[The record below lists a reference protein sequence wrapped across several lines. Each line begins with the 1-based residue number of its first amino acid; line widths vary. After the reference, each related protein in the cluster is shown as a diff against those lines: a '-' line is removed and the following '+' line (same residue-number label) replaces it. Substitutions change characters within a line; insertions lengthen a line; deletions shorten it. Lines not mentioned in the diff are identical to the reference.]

1 MFLEETL
8 KNSTKTRIIKIFI
21 MRVDY
26 ITNMVVSSNNKKN
39 VENSKIKKENKDA
52 VDSTKNN
59 KKNVENSK
67 IKKENK
73 DAVDSTK
80 KDSISLSSSIL
91 TESDNKE
98 KEQISYYEK
107 QVLKELKG
115 IKKASR
121 NILKSIKKFS
131 S

>member
-1 MFLEETL
+1 MVI
-8 KNSTKTRIIKIFI
+8 ST
-21 MRVDY
+21 
-26 ITNMVVSSNNKKN
+26 NNNKKN
-39 VENSKIKKENKDA
+39 VESNKIKKENKDA
-52 VDSTKNN
+52 VD
-59 KKNVENSK
+59 
-67 IKKENK
+67 
-73 DAVDSTK
+73 ATK

-98 KEQISYYEK
+98 KEQLSYYEK

-115 IKKASR
+115 IKKASK

>member
-1 MFLEETL
+1 
-8 KNSTKTRIIKIFI
+8 

-26 ITNMVVSSNNKKN
+26 ITNMAIGTNNKKN
-39 VENSKIKKENKDA
+39 VENSKIKKENKDDA

-73 DAVDSTK
+73 DDAVDSTK

-91 TESDNKE
+91 TESDNKGN
-98 KEQISYYEK
+98 EQLSYYEK

-115 IKKASR
+115 IKKASK

>member
-1 MFLEETL
+1 
-8 KNSTKTRIIKIFI
+8 
-21 MRVDY
+21 MRADH
-26 ITNMVVSSNNKKN
+26 ITNMVVNSNNNKKN

-80 KDSISLSSSIL
+80 KDGINLSSSIL

-115 IKKASR
+115 IKKASK
-121 NILKSIKKFS
+121 NILKSIKKFRN
-131 S
+131 

>member
-1 MFLEETL
+1 M
-8 KNSTKTRIIKIFI
+8 
-21 MRVDY
+21 
-26 ITNMVVSSNNKKN
+26 TNGSNNKKN
-39 VENSKIKKENKDA
+39 VD
-52 VDSTKNN
+52 T
-59 KKNVENSK
+59 SK

-91 TESDNKE
+91 TESDNKQ
-98 KEQISYYEK
+98 KEQLSYYEK
-107 QVLKELKG
+107 EVLKELKG
-115 IKKASR
+115 IKKASK

>member
-1 MFLEETL
+1 
-8 KNSTKTRIIKIFI
+8 
-21 MRVDY
+21 MRLDY
-26 ITNMVVSSNNKKN
+26 ITNMVISSDNNKKN

-52 VDSTKNN
+52 VDSTNN

-80 KDSISLSSSIL
+80 KGDISLSSSIL
-91 TESDNKE
+91 TELNNKE
-98 KEQISYYEK
+98 KEQLSYYEK

-115 IKKASR
+115 IRKTSK
-121 NILKSIKKFS
+121 NILKSIKKVS
-131 S
+131 N